1 VTHCAFCATGRSVA
15 CVPVPSNCLAS
26 TPLRVA
32 LFLVSTFKIR
42 DTLIRVAH
50 DPGRRPSLYRFRV
63 MNSTDHDRCAHHDI
77 AILGRT
83 TADGAA
89 VSEPRR
95 RHVGDSESDLGGA
108 KFAQGPA
115 RALVGL
121 LPMERVRVPEPRPVT
136 VPTLVP

>member
-1 VTHCAFCATGRSVA
+1 M
-15 CVPVPSNCLAS
+15 PVPSNCLAS

-63 MNSTDHDRCAHHDI
+63 MNSTGHDRCAHHDI

-95 RHVGDSESDLGGA
+95 RHVGDSESDLRGVQ
-108 KFAQGPA
+108 FAQGPGPGTGRITAHGAGAGA
-115 RALVGL
+115 RA
-121 LPMERVRVPEPRPVT
+121 EACYSTDFST
-136 VPTLVP
+136 VMPTLELVHNLGL